1 MEMGHGQGSW
11 LRTPDSWA
19 RCPLGRLSLME
30 MSVSRPDS
38 RMSPGLSRLDWSSS
52 LKKINNNHY
61 LIMNNIIH
69 SREYRKQ

>member
-19 RCPLGRLSLME
+19 RCPPGRSSLME
-30 MSVSRPDS
+30 MSGSRPDS

-52 LKKINNNHY
+52 LKKIINNSNY
-61 LIMNNIIH
+61 YYTLNIIIH
-69 SREYRKQ
+69 SRE